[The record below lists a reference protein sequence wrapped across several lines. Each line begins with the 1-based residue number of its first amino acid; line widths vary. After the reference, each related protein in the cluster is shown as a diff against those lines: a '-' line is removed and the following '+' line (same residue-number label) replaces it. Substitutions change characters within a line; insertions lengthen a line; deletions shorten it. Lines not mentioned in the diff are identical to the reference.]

1 MRRFLPAILPAI
13 VLILLPTMS
22 HAIEEPKFEIVR
34 SVDAVEIRQYAAYV
48 VAEVEVAGTADKA
61 SNDGFRILA
70 GYIFGKNRSQSK
82 LAMTAPVTQ
91 EAVSVKLPMTAPV
104 TRTEAPGGFRVQFVL
119 PRDVNLATAP
129 VPLDSRISLREV
141 PPTRVAALRFS
152 GLWTESNYRKHLDQ
166 LQATLRRAGLAWV
179 GEPVYSRYN
188 APWTPWFMR
197 RNEIWLRL
205 GPDAG

>member
-1 MRRFLPAILPAI
+1 MRHILLATLLS
-13 VLILLPTMS
+13 VLPTMT
-22 HAIEEPKFEIVR
+22 HAIEEPKYAVVR
-34 SVDAVEIRQYAAYV
+34 SVDAVEIRQYAPYV

-70 GYIFGKNRSQSK
+70 GYIFGNNRSQSK
-82 LAMTAPVTQ
+82 LEMTAPVTQ

-104 TRTEAPGGFRVQFVL
+104 TREQAPGGYRVQFVL
-119 PRDVNLATAP
+119 PREVGLDSAP
-129 VPLDSRISLREV
+129 IPLDQRISLREV
-141 PPTRVAALRFS
+141 PATRMAVLRFS
-152 GLWTESNYRKHLDQ
+152 GLWTEANYRKHLDQ
-166 LQATLRRAGLAWV
+166 MQATLRRAGLAWV
-179 GEPVYSRYN
+179 GEPIYSRYN

>member
-1 MRRFLPAILPAI
+1 MRLHLPAIL
-13 VLILLPTMS
+13 LILLPTMT
-22 HAIEEPKFEIVR
+22 HAIEEPKFEVVR
-34 SVDAVEIRQYAAYV
+34 KVDAVEIRQYAAYV
-48 VAEVEVAGTADKA
+48 VAEVELAGTAEKA

-70 GYIFGKNRSQSK
+70 SYIFGSNRSQAK

-104 TRTEAPGGFRVQFVL
+104 TRTKAPGGFRVQFVL
-119 PRDVNLATAP
+119 PRDVTVQTAP

-141 PPTRVAALRFS
+141 PAIRVAALRFS
-152 GLWTESNYRKHLDQ
+152 GFWSESNYSKHLDQ
-166 LQATLRRAGLAWV
+166 LETTLRSAGLTWV
-179 GEPVYSRYN
+179 GEPIYSRYD